1 MSFHEKHGKTKFV
14 RLLTKS
20 AFWHFAQTKPP
31 EAAKEPFALVA
42 QKLLEKE
49 VEAILADETIQK
61 VHLTCILG
69 MCGYQIVTDLK
80 T

>member
-1 MSFHEKHGKTKFV
+1 MTRVHIPRQVKLKKLYATDQ
-14 RLLTKS
+14 L
-20 AFWHFAQTKPP
+20 P

-61 VHLTCILG
+61 VHSTCILG